1 MQAPKPA
8 QYTILFADIAKST
21 SLYERLG
28 DTRALALINRCMK
41 KLNEIV
47 LANDGIVIKTIG
59 DEIMC
64 AFENP
69 EHAASAA
76 VCMNE
81 CIACEPNLMSHQIRL
96 RIGMHHGP
104 TLVDNQDFF
113 GDSVNVASRM
123 VSLAKAGQIIT
134 NRTTLDLMNPCRL
147 NTARLVDQTQVRGK
161 QKIFDIYELS
171 WGQPE
176 ELTMVSMRLGDIIG
190 RAGERPV
197 KMILE
202 CRDRKL
208 EISRTQPIVSLGR
221 DATNDVVVD
230 NPKISRLHAR
240 IELRRNKFILVDQST
255 NGTFFLPD
263 DGKMVML
270 HRDEISLP
278 AQGRIVMGEPVT
290 EMDAGLVV
298 HFHVHQG

>member
-1 MQAPKPA
+1 MRAPKPA
-8 QYTILFADIAKST
+8 LYTILFADIAQST

-28 DTRALALINRCMK
+28 DSRALALINRCLE

-47 LANDGIVIKTIG
+47 LTNDGIVIKTIG

-64 AFENP
+64 AFESP
-69 EHAASAA
+69 ERAASAA

-81 CIACEPNLMSHQIRL
+81 CVACEPRLMSHQIRL
-96 RIGMHHGP
+96 RVGMHHGP

-134 NRTTLDLMNPCRL
+134 NRTTLELMNPCRL

-161 QKIFDIYELS
+161 QKVFNIYELS

-176 ELTMVSMRLGDIIG
+176 ELTMVSTRLEDIL
-190 RAGERPV
+190 ATASERPF

-202 CRDRKL
+202 CTDCIL
-208 EISRTQPIVSLGR
+208 EISRTQPIVSMGR
-221 DATNDVVVD
+221 DATNDLVVD
-230 NPKISRLHAR
+230 NPKVSRLHAR
-240 IELRRNKFILVDQST
+240 IELRRNKFVLVDQST
-255 NGTFFLPD
+255 NGTFCLPD

-278 AQGRIVMGEPVT
+278 SQGRIVMGEPVT
-290 EMDAGLVV
+290 EMDDSFVV
-298 HFHVHQG
+298 HFRIHQV